1 VNCLKNIFKIS
12 ITIYLYIKTAAT
24 CFDAVTPPSGSALL
38 VFAKVIV
45 VKIANYGIS
54 VCGDVA

>member
-1 VNCLKNIFKIS
+1 
-12 ITIYLYIKTAAT
+12 LYIKTAAT